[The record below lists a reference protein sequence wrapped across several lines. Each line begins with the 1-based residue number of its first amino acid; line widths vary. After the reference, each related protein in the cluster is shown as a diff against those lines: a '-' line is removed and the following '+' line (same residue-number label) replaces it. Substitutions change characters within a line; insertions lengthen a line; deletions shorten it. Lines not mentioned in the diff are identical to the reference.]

1 MTEGVGHYF
10 ITQNMWTVSKSSDGG
25 TVGMTETMMPQRGGG
40 GQGSVRGDMVGGSCC
55 RYGVEVARTIAAK
68 NHVLGPKGIKLYGTR
83 IITCK
88 LTDREKIVNKR
99 WNN

>member
-1 MTEGVGHYF
+1 MRIVP
-10 ITQNMWTVSKSSDGG
+10 KSSDGG
-25 TVGMTETMMPQRGGG
+25 TVGMIETMMPQRGGG
-40 GQGSVRGDMVGGSCC
+40 GQGSVRGDMVGGCCC

-68 NHVLGPKGIKLYGTR
+68 NHASGLDILNRKTKGIKLYGTR